1 PLLLVDAG
9 STNMNNIVSS
19 FWIKS
24 GAYLRLKNLTVGY
37 TLPKKWTNRVSID
50 NLRLYFTA
58 SNLFTINSGY
68 KGYDPE
74 TGVTSGA
81 MYPVMKTFNF
91 GINLDF

>member
-1 PLLLVDAG
+1 MAG
-9 STNMNNIVSS
+9 SQD
-19 FWIKS
+19 
-24 GAYLRLKNLTVGY
+24 RQ
-37 TLPKKWTNRVSID
+37 
-50 NLRLYFTA
+50 
-58 SNLFTINSGY
+58 NSGY

>member
-1 PLLLVDAG
+1 MLETELEK
-9 STNMNNIVSS
+9 T
-19 FWIKS
+19 IKS
-24 GAYLRLKNLTVGY
+24 AIH
-37 TLPKKWTNRVSID
+37 TLPDECR
-50 NLRLYFTA
+50 TA
-58 SNLFTINSGY
+58 SNLFTINNGY